1 MCDLRKEAAREDSG
15 PALRYLDY
23 WGLNGT
29 PFSLSPDPAMLYLSK
44 QHRECLIRLKFAIYS
59 GKGGALLV
67 SENAGDGKT
76 SVLRRLIED
85 LKEELRG
92 GLGIAFI
99 DHPSLTPNQMVQEIC
114 GQLGVR
120 KPARNRY
127 ESLNQ
132 LKNRLKQL
140 DRQGIKCLIIVD
152 EGQLLASKI
161 DTLQELRTLLNFC
174 LSDRFLLTFILS
186 GQKLLEEVVK
196 DIPEFYQRLPVRF
209 FLDSLDRPDTEA
221 LIRFRLKKVGL
232 KNENIFSPDSYQAI
246 FRYSQ
251 GCPRVI
257 CSLSDL
263 CLLIGYSMRRR
274 QLDSTVVERAQ
285 SDMVSSEEGF
295 HYFKFLRSEEES
307 AEERKSR
314 NGVL

>member
-1 MCDLRKEAAREDSG
+1 MCDLQKESTKEDNS
-15 PALRYLDY
+15 PALRYLAH
-23 WGLNGT
+23 WGLRDP

-44 QHRECLIRLKFAIYS
+44 QHRECLIRLKYAVYS

-76 SVLRRLIED
+76 SVLWRLIED
-85 LKEELRG
+85 LKEDLRG
-92 GLGIAFI
+92 GLAIAFI
-99 DHPSLTPNQMVQEIC
+99 DHPSLTPNQMVQEILR
-114 GQLGVR
+114 QLGVER
-120 KPARNRY
+120 PARNRY
-127 ESLNQ
+127 ENLNQ
-132 LKNRLKQL
+132 LKDRLKQL
-140 DRQGIKCLIIVD
+140 DGQGIKCLIIVD
-152 EGQLLASKI
+152 EGQLLTNRM
-161 DTLQELRTLLNFC
+161 DTLQELRILLNFC

-186 GQKLLEEVVK
+186 GQKRLEETVK
-196 DIPEFYQRLPVRF
+196 DIPEFWQRLPVRF

-221 LIRFRLKKVGL
+221 LVKFRLKKAGL
-232 KNENIFSPDSYQAI
+232 ENKNIFTPDSYQAI

-263 CLLIGYSMRRR
+263 CLLIGYSMR
-274 QLDSTVVERAQ
+274 QKLLDFTVVERAH

-307 AEERKSR
+307 PEERKR
-314 NGVL
+314 K

>member
-1 MCDLRKEAAREDSG
+1 MSSLRKEAAEEDSG

-23 WGLNGT
+23 WGLRRP
-29 PFSLSPDPAMLYLSK
+29 PFSLSPDPTMLYLSK
-44 QHRECLIRLKFAIYS
+44 QHRECLIRLKYAVCS

-76 SVLRRLIED
+76 SVLYRLIED
-85 LKEELRG
+85 LKEELKGR
-92 GLGIAFI
+92 LEAAFI

-114 GQLGVR
+114 RQLGVQ

-127 ESLNQ
+127 QNLNQ
-132 LKNRLKQL
+132 LKDRFLKL
-140 DRQGIKCLIIVD
+140 DRDRIKCLIIVD
-152 EGQLLASKI
+152 EGQLLASRM

-174 LSDRFLLTFILS
+174 LKDRFLLTFILS
-186 GQKLLEEVVK
+186 GQKPLEELIK
-196 DIPEFYQRLPVRF
+196 DIPEFWQRLPVRF

-221 LIRFRLKKVGL
+221 LVKFRLKKTGL
-232 KNENIFSPDSYQAI
+232 ATENIFTPDSYQAI
-246 FRYSQ
+246 FRYSR

-274 QLDSTVVERAQ
+274 QLDFTVVERAH

-307 AEERKSR
+307 AEERKR
-314 NGVL
+314 E

>member
-1 MCDLRKEAAREDSG
+1 MCGLRKEATAQDSG

-23 WGLNGT
+23 WGLRKL
-29 PFSLSPDPAMLYLSK
+29 PFSLSPDPTMLYLSK
-44 QHRECLIRLKFAIYS
+44 QHRECLIRLKYAVYS

-76 SVLRRLIED
+76 SVLFRLMED

-92 GLGIAFI
+92 RLEVAFI
-99 DHPSLTPNQMVQEIC
+99 DHPSLTPNQMVQEILK
-114 GQLGVR
+114 QLRVPR
-120 KPARNRY
+120 PARHRY
-127 ESLNQ
+127 QNLNQ
-132 LKNRLKQL
+132 LKDRLRQL
-140 DRQGIKCLIIVD
+140 DGEGIKCLIIVD
-152 EGQLLASKI
+152 EGQLLANRM
-161 DTLQELRTLLNFC
+161 DTLQELRILLNFC

-186 GQKLLEEVVK
+186 GQKPLEETIK
-196 DIPEFYQRLPVRF
+196 DIPEFWQRLPVRF

-221 LIRFRLKKVGL
+221 LVKFRLKEAGRED
-232 KNENIFSPDSYQAI
+232 ENIFTPDSYQAI

-263 CLLIGYSMRRR
+263 SLLIGYSMRRKK
-274 QLDSTVVERAQ
+274 LDFTVVERAH

-307 AEERKSR
+307 AGERE
-314 NGVL
+314 